1 VFLCS
6 MRVIADRR
14 LRKRDL
20 TSPHGR
26 ATKARAE
33 FDDREGVSPMSVELR
48 RVVIATDFSDRSMPV
63 AQWATLHGH
72 RVRTAVRV
80 GALAERGTVEPATIP
95 PRQAPAV

>member
-48 RVVIATDFSDRSMPV
+48 RVVIATDFSDRSVCV
-63 AQWATLHGH
+63 ARRATPHDH
-72 RVRTAVRV
+72 RVRTEVRV
-80 GALAERGTVEPATIP
+80 GSVVEQRTVEPETVP
-95 PRQAPAV
+95 PRRAPAV